1 MYTRCPDC
9 ATVFRVTAD
18 ALRVAQG
25 DVRCG
30 VCSNTFNAIENLS
43 EQAFR
48 PELDDDDDAPSADDS
63 MTVEELPG
71 TENIELAVE
80 PSSEPEPEP
89 EPDPVPEEPK
99 PAPAAAAPPM
109 SAPVAPAPAEPD
121 DEDRAMEFHGDAVDV
136 EKLFVVEGTKPPVNF
151 DPAKVAAS
159 LTLGENDLDRTDE
172 YPILVLDEQDVPEEI
187 ILETEPEPTPP
198 AAAPV
203 TSSSASSSRI
213 LIPDEM
219 RKRLVEEA
227 AARNALAT
235 DFGEEEP
242 TGQPRRWPWA
252 TGVAAALL
260 LFGAQVVH
268 SQREELVRE
277 PGIGPWIARVYA
289 TFGAPLATPTDLAA
303 YELRQWGAANDP
315 MQPDRLMLRA
325 SIVNH
330 ASYAQPMPLLR
341 LALQDRFG
349 STLGV
354 RDIDASDYLPGS
366 GTPRLLES
374 GQRADAEIHIV
385 DPGKDA
391 VGFEMDVCLP
401 MNGSIR
407 CASQVAAAAP

>member
-1 MYTRCPDC
+1 VYTRCPDC

-18 ALRVAQG
+18 ALRIAQG

-30 VCSNTFNAIENLS
+30 VCSNTFNAVENLS

-48 PELDDDDDAPSADDS
+48 PDIEVDDDAPSPDDS

-80 PSSEPEPEP
+80 P
-89 EPDPVPEEPK
+89 
-99 PAPAAAAPPM
+99 AAP
-109 SAPVAPAPAEPD
+109 VD
-121 DEDRAMEFHGDAVDV
+121 DEDTAMEFHGDAEAV
-136 EKLFVVEGTKPPVNF
+136 EKLFVVEESKPPPNF

-159 LTLGENDLDRTDE
+159 LTLGENDAERTDE
-172 YPILVLDEQDVPEEI
+172 YPILVLDEQDAPEEI
-187 ILETEPEPTPP
+187 ILESEPEEPAPVPTPSP
-198 AAAPV
+198 TAP
-203 TSSSASSSRI
+203 RI
-213 LIPDEM
+213 LIPEEM
-219 RKRLVEEA
+219 RQRLAQEA
-227 AARNALAT
+227 ASRTALAS
-235 DFGEEEP
+235 DFDDADGPRE
-242 TGQPRRWPWA
+242 PRRWPWA
-252 TGVAAALL
+252 AGIAAALL

-268 SQREELVRE
+268 SQREKLVRE
-277 PGIGPWIARVYA
+277 PGVGPWIARAYA
-289 TFGAPLATPTDLAA
+289 LFGAPLATPTDLAA

-315 MQPDRLMLRA
+315 LQPERLMLRA
-325 SIVNH
+325 SIVNR
-330 ASYAQPMPLLR
+330 APYAQPMPLLR

-354 RDIDASDYLPGS
+354 RDIAATDYLPGE

-374 GQRADAEIHIV
+374 GQRADAEIRIV

-401 MNGSIR
+401 MDGSIR

>member
-48 PELDDDDDAPSADDS
+48 PETDDDDGAPSPDDS

-71 TENIELAVE
+71 TEDIELAVE
-80 PSSEPEPEP
+80 PS
-89 EPDPVPEEPK
+89 
-99 PAPAAAAPPM
+99 APAAD
-109 SAPVAPAPAEPD
+109 D
-121 DEDRAMEFHGDAVDV
+121 DEDKAMEFHGDAVDA
-136 EKLFVVEGTKPPVNF
+136 EKLFVVEGATPVNF

-172 YPILVLDEQDVPEEI
+172 HPILVLDEQDAPEEI
-187 ILETEPEPTPP
+187 VLEGEAE
-198 AAAPV
+198 APSPSA
-203 TSSSASSSRI
+203 TSPRI
-213 LIPDEM
+213 LIPEEM
-219 RKRLVEEA
+219 RQQLVEEA
-227 AARNALAT
+227 AARTALAT
-235 DFGEEEP
+235 DFGDEIAP
-242 TGQPRRWPWA
+242 GQSRRWPWA
-252 TGVAAALL
+252 AGAAAALL

-268 SQREELVRE
+268 SQREDLVRK
-277 PGIGPWIARVYA
+277 PAVGPWIARAYA
-289 TFGAPLATPTDLAA
+289 FFGAPLATPTDLAA
-303 YELRQWGAANDP
+303 YELHQWGAANDP
-315 MQPDRLMLRA
+315 KQPGRLMLRA
-325 SIVNH
+325 SIVNR
-330 ASYAQPMPLLR
+330 APYAQPMPLLR

-354 RDIDASDYLPGS
+354 RDIDAKDYLPGS
-366 GTPRLLES
+366 GSPRLLES

-401 MNGSIR
+401 MDGSIR

>member
-18 ALRVAQG
+18 SLRVAQG

-48 PELDDDDDAPSADDS
+48 PDIDVDDDDDVPSPDDS

-80 PSSEPEPEP
+80 PT
-89 EPDPVPEEPK
+89 
-99 PAPAAAAPPM
+99 AAA
-109 SAPVAPAPAEPD
+109 D
-121 DEDRAMEFHGDAVDV
+121 DEDKAMEFHGDAVDV
-136 EKLFVVEGTKPPVNF
+136 EKLFVVEGSKPPADF

-187 ILETEPEPTPP
+187 LVEAEPELP
-198 AAAPV
+198 ASAP
-203 TSSSASSSRI
+203 SSSAISPRI

-219 RKRLVEEA
+219 RKRLAEEA
-227 AARNALAT
+227 AARTAFET
-235 DFGEEEP
+235 DLGQEEAHE
-242 TGQPRRWPWA
+242 QPRRWPWVA
-252 TGVAAALL
+252 GVAAALL
-260 LFGAQVVH
+260 LFVAQVVH
-268 SQREELVRE
+268 SQREDLVRE
-277 PGIGPWIARVYA
+277 PGIGPWLARAYV
-289 TFGAPLATPTDLAA
+289 FVGAPLATPTDLAA
-303 YELRQWGAANDP
+303 YELRQWGATNDP

-325 SIVNH
+325 SIVNR
-330 ASYAQPMPLLR
+330 APYAQPMPLLR

-354 RDIDASDYLPGS
+354 RDIAATDYLPGP

-374 GQRADAEIHIV
+374 GQRADAEIRIV

-401 MNGSIR
+401 MDGSIR
-407 CASQVAAAAP
+407 CASQVAAAAAP